1 MIYVI
6 GSGPSGVSAAVAL
19 LRKGCDVTMLDAG
32 LELES
37 DRAALVRRMAEQDAA
52 EWEPQAVSRIR
63 ENMQSGSSGILLKY
77 AYGSDFPYRETEL
90 HAPRES
96 KGVGLLPSMA
106 KGGLSNVWG
115 AAVLPYLREEFDGW
129 PVAREQLEPH
139 YRAVLGFMKLTAGR
153 DDLEERFPLYC
164 EDYAPTRPSAQ
175 AESFLED
182 LRRGGDQLKR
192 RGFLFGHSRLAV
204 SRRNGHGRE
213 CAACGLCMYG
223 CPYGLI
229 YNSASTLD
237 ELRADPRF
245 KYVRG
250 VVVERFS
257 ESADGVEISARSR
270 EGGERLSFAARRV
283 YVAAGVLSSTR
294 MLLES
299 MRAYGR
305 ALTLKDSQYFLL
317 PLLRY
322 RPSPGVFGEPL
333 HTLSQAFVELF
344 DREVSEKSVHL
355 QVYTYNELYRQ
366 AIQSSLGPA
375 YRPLRFASDAFL
387 KRFLLIQGFLHS
399 DLSATIE
406 LKLREP
412 CGDSPGKLLLEARE
426 NALTPVVLKKV
437 VAKLRRE
444 RALLRGVPLSPMM
457 KVGDAG
463 RSFHAG
469 GTLPMRREPGEFE
482 TDVLG
487 RPRGFDRV
495 HVVDSSV
502 FPTVNAS
509 PITFTAMANAHRI
522 ASAVHEGDSNDA

>member
-6 GSGPSGVSAAVAL
+6 GSGPSGVSAAAAL
-19 LRKGCDVTMLDAG
+19 LRKGCEVTMLDAG
-32 LELES
+32 LELEP
-37 DRAALVRRMAEQDAA
+37 DREALLRRMAEQDSA
-52 EWEPQAVSRIR
+52 EWDAQAVSRIK
-63 ENMQSGSSGILLKY
+63 ENMQSGASGILLKY
-77 AYGSDFPYRETEL
+77 AYGSDFPYRETDL

-129 PVAREQLEPH
+129 PVTRDEMEPH
-139 YRAVLGFMKLTAGR
+139 YRSVLGFMKLTAGR

-164 EDYAPTRPSAQ
+164 DDCAPVRPSAQ

-182 LRRGGDQLKR
+182 LRKGSDLLKR
-192 RGFLFGHSRLAV
+192 RGFLFGYSRIAV
-204 SRRNGHGRE
+204 APRNSHGRE

-237 ELRADPRF
+237 GLRADPRF

-250 VVVERFS
+250 VVVEKFAETS
-257 ESADGVEISARSR
+257 GGVEIAAHAR
-270 EGGERLSFAARRV
+270 EGGERLTFTARRV
-283 YVAAGVLSSTR
+283 YVAAGVLASTR

-299 MRAYGR
+299 TRAYER

-322 RPSPGVFGEPL
+322 RPSPEVFGERL

-344 DREVSEKSVHL
+344 DPEVSEKSVHL

-366 AIQSSLGPA
+366 AIQTSLGPA

-399 DLSATIE
+399 DLSATVE
-406 LKLREP
+406 VKLREP
-412 CGDSPGKLLLEARE
+412 RGDSHATLLLEARE
-426 NALTPVVLKKV
+426 NARTAGVLKKI
-437 VAKLRRE
+437 VAKLRRN
-444 RALLRGVPLSPMM
+444 RSLLRGVPLSPLM

-463 RSFHAG
+463 RSFHSG

-487 RPRGFDRV
+487 RPHGFSRV

-502 FPTVNAS
+502 FPTINAS
-509 PITFTAMANAHRI
+509 PITFTVMANAHRI
-522 ASAVHEGDSNDA
+522 ASVLHEGD

>member
-6 GSGPSGVSAAVAL
+6 GSGPSGVSAAAAL
-19 LRKGCDVTMLDAG
+19 LRKGREVTMLDAG
-32 LELES
+32 LELEP
-37 DRAALVRRMAEQDAA
+37 DREALLRRMAQQDAA
-52 EWEPQAVSRIR
+52 EWEPQAVASIK
-63 ENMQSGSSGILLKY
+63 ENMQSGASGILLKY
-77 AYGSDFPYRETEL
+77 AYGSDFPYRETDL
-90 HAPRES
+90 HAPREA

-115 AAVLPYLREEFDGW
+115 AAVLPYLQEEFDGW
-129 PVAREQLEPH
+129 PVTRDEMEPH
-139 YRAVLGFMKLTAGR
+139 YRSVLGFMKLTAGR

-164 EDYAPTRPSAQ
+164 DDCAPVRPSAQ

-182 LRRGGDQLKR
+182 LRKGSELLKR
-192 RGFLFGHSRLAV
+192 RGFLFGYSRIAV
-204 SRRNGHGRE
+204 SARNGHGRE

-250 VVVERFS
+250 VVVDKFS
-257 ESADGVEISARSR
+257 ESAGGVEIAAHSR
-270 EGGERLSFAARRV
+270 EGGERLSFKASRV
-283 YVAAGVLSSTR
+283 YVAAGVLASTR

-299 MRAYGR
+299 SRAYGR
-305 ALTLKDSQYFLL
+305 ALVLKDSQYFLL

-322 RPSPGVFGEPL
+322 KPSPEVFGERL

-344 DREVSEKSVHL
+344 DPQVSEKSIHL

-366 AIQSSLGPA
+366 AIQTSLGTA

-387 KRFLLIQGFLHS
+387 RRFLLIQGFLHS
-399 DLSATIE
+399 DLSATVEI
-406 LKLREP
+406 KLREP
-412 CGDSPGKLLLEARE
+412 RGDSPGTLLLEARE
-426 NALTPVVLKKV
+426 NARTAGVLKQV
-437 VAKLRRE
+437 VAKLRRN
-444 RALLRGVPLSPMM
+444 RSLLRGVPVSPLM

-469 GTLPMRREPGEFE
+469 GTLPMRREPREFE
-482 TDVLG
+482 TDTLG
-487 RPRGFDRV
+487 RPHGFSRV
-495 HVVDSSV
+495 HLVDSSV
-502 FPTVNAS
+502 FPTINAS
-509 PITFTAMANAHRI
+509 PITFTVMANAHRI
-522 ASAVHEGDSNDA
+522 ASAVHEGD

>member
-19 LRKGCDVTMLDAG
+19 LGRGCEVTMLDAG
-32 LELES
+32 LELEP
-37 DRAALVRRMAEQDAA
+37 DREALVRRMAEQDAA
-52 EWEPQAVSRIR
+52 DWDAQAVGRIK
-63 ENMQSGSSGILLKY
+63 ENMESGASGILLKY
-77 AYGSDFPYRETEL
+77 AYGSDFPYRETDL
-90 HAPRES
+90 HAPREA

-115 AAVLPYLREEFDGW
+115 AAVLPYLREEFKGW
-129 PVAREQLEPH
+129 PVTREQLEPH

-164 EDYAPTRPSAQ
+164 DDCAPVRPSTQ
-175 AESFLED
+175 AESFIED
-182 LRRGGDQLKR
+182 LRKSRDLLKQ
-192 RGFLFGHSRLAV
+192 RGFLFGYSRIAV
-204 SRRNGHGRE
+204 APRNRHGRE

-237 ELRADPRF
+237 ELCADARF

-250 VVVERFS
+250 VVVEKFS
-257 ESADGVEISARSR
+257 ETAGGVEIVARSR
-270 EGGERLSFAARRV
+270 ESGARLTFDARRV
-283 YVAAGVLSSTR
+283 YVAAGVLASTR

-299 MRAYGR
+299 TEAYDR
-305 ALTLKDSQYFLL
+305 PLTLRDSQYFLL

-322 RPSPGVFGEPL
+322 KSTPEVFGEGL

-344 DREVSEKSVHL
+344 DSEISEKSVHL
-355 QVYTYNELYRQ
+355 QIYTYNELYKQ
-366 AIQSSLGPA
+366 AIRNSLGPA
-375 YRPLRFASDAFL
+375 HRALRFASNAFL
-387 KRFLLIQGFLHS
+387 KRFLLVQGFLHS

-406 LKLREP
+406 VRLEAPR
-412 CGDSPGKLLLEARE
+412 GGSPGKLLLEARE
-426 NALTPVVLKKV
+426 NALTAGVLKKV
-437 VAKLRRE
+437 VAKLRRS

-469 GTLPMRREPGEFE
+469 GTLPMRREPAECE
-482 TDVLG
+482 TDLLG
-487 RPRGFDRV
+487 RPKGFKRV
-495 HVVDSSV
+495 HVVDSSI
-502 FPTVNAS
+502 FPSINAS

-522 ASAVHEGDSNDA
+522 ASVLCEGD